1 MESKNSAWLRLDR
14 KKFNFGLA
22 ILPFFPLLQKTEKVR
37 SCPPGGVRKS
47 SNMDRKHVHA
57 FAAQKN
63 WKMRKSQSTRWSYCI
78 ITSPV
83 GRLLLAGD
91 AHNLKLISF
100 QDGAHPIKPHSKWSY
115 DKRPFANVIRQL
127 KEYFA
132 GRLKKFTLS
141 LAPEG
146 TPFQLEVWKALSTIP
161 YGRTVSYGDIAKAV
175 GKPAAARAVGAAN
188 GLNPLSI
195 VVPCHRVIGSD
206 GKLVGYGGG
215 LKIKETLLALE
226 QNDGLKK
233 GRNQFQTK

>member
-1 MESKNSAWLRLDR
+1 M
-14 KKFNFGLA
+14 
-22 ILPFFPLLQKTEKVR
+22 
-37 SCPPGGVRKS
+37 
-47 SNMDRKHVHA
+47 
-57 FAAQKN
+57 
-63 WKMRKSQSTRWSYCI
+63 
-78 ITSPV
+78 
-83 GRLLLAGD
+83 
-91 AHNLKLISF
+91 
-100 QDGAHPIKPHSKWSY
+100 KPHSKWSY
-115 DKRPFANVIRQL
+115 DKRRFTDVIRQL

-146 TPFQLEVWKALSTIP
+146 TSFQLEVWKALSTIP

-188 GLNPLSI
+188 GQNPLSI